1 MARLIQKTGFI
12 SRKNAGGYMKY
23 IATREGVE
31 VLPGKGPVTEKQ
43 KEMVTKLLKDF
54 PDMWDSFE
62 YEDYKRA
69 PTLHTASALIS
80 AALDSHMQ
88 SLQSENGYLRYIA
101 TRPGTEKHGAH
112 GLFCRQE
119 NTDLTAAM
127 HDLTSH
133 DGNVWTIIYSLHRED
148 AERLGYNNAAAWRK
162 LLVSQQ
168 NKFAEA
174 FHVPASALHWYAA
187 YHDAD
192 THPHIHMMIWTDQE
206 TVLKRDAVVK
216 LRSAMTNSIFQAEL
230 ENLYIR
236 KDAAYKDVT
245 ETAREIMRE
254 LVDRME
260 SVSEPPAS
268 IQEKLLELALE
279 LRTVGGKKQYG
290 YLKKPLKD
298 MVDSIVDELEK
309 LPEVAAYYSIWNGV
323 RDRLEGYYK
332 NRPRQHNPLSQQ
344 KEFRAIK
351 NAIIQEAERL
361 RQQMEQAQRAS
372 EPEPLQMDIPSDD
385 ETSSD
390 ASTNP
395 TLADENTSSTT
406 SHSVRLPSEYLLNS
420 TIRLFHQMG
429 QIFRENAA
437 PPSNPMGIRVD
448 SKRRKKLMQKRLALG
463 HKQDDHE
470 NEVSYT
476 QTMGG

>member
-1 MARLIQKTGFI
+1 
-12 SRKNAGGYMKY
+12 
-23 IATREGVE
+23 
-31 VLPGKGPVTEKQ
+31 
-43 KEMVTKLLKDF
+43 
-54 PDMWDSFE
+54 
-62 YEDYKRA
+62 
-69 PTLHTASALIS
+69 
-80 AALDSHMQ
+80 
-88 SLQSENGYLRYIA
+88 
-101 TRPGTEKHGAH
+101 
-112 GLFCRQE
+112 
-119 NTDLTAAM
+119 M
-127 HDLTSH
+127 HDLTAH

-148 AERLGYNNAAAWRK
+148 AERLGYNNAAAWHK

-192 THPHIHMMIWTDQE
+192 THPHIHMMIWTDRE

-245 ETAREIMRE
+245 EAARAVMHD

-260 SVSEPPAS
+260 SDSEPPAS
-268 IQEKLLELALE
+268 IQQKLLELAME
-279 LRTVGGKKQYG
+279 LRTVTGKKQYA

-309 LPEVAAYYSIWNGV
+309 LPEVAAYYSVWNGL
-323 RDRLEGYYK
+323 RDTLEGYYK
-332 NRPRQHNPLSQQ
+332 NKPRQHNPLSQQ

-361 RQQMEQAQRAS
+361 RQLLEQESSQEEEPSS
-372 EPEPLQMDIPSDD
+372 E
-385 ETSSD
+385 ETSTD

-395 TLADENTSSTT
+395 TLANENTSSAA

-420 TIRLFHQMG
+420 TVRLFHQMG
-429 QIFRENAA
+429 QIFRDNAA
-437 PPSNPMGIRVD
+437 PPSNPMGIRID
-448 SKRRKKLMQKRLALG
+448 SNRRKKLMQKRLAMG

-470 NEVSYT
+470 QNYG
-476 QTMGG
+476 QTLQ

>member
-1 MARLIQKTGFI
+1 
-12 SRKNAGGYMKY
+12 MKY

-31 VLPGKGPVTEKQ
+31 VLTGKGPATEKQ
-43 KEMVTKLLKDF
+43 KEMVAKLLKDF
-54 PDMWDSFE
+54 PDMRDSFE
-62 YEDYKRA
+62 YEDYKQA

-80 AALDSHMQ
+80 AALDAHMQ
-88 SLQSENGYLRYIA
+88 NLQSENGYLKYIA
-101 TRPGTEKHGAH
+101 TRPGAEKHGAH
-112 GLFCRQE
+112 GLFGREE

-127 HDLTSH
+127 HDLTAH

-148 AERLGYNNAAAWRK
+148 AERLGYNNAVAWRK

-174 FHVPASALHWYAA
+174 FHVPVSALHWYAA

-216 LRSAMTNSIFQAEL
+216 LRSVMTNSIFQAEL

-236 KDAAYKDVT
+236 KDAAYKDVS
-245 ETAREIMRE
+245 EAAREVMHE

-260 SVSEPPAS
+260 SVSAPPAS
-268 IQEKLLELALE
+268 IQQKLLELALE
-279 LRTVGGKKQYG
+279 LRTVSGKKQYA

-298 MVDSIVDELEK
+298 KVDSIVDELEK
-309 LPEVAAYYSIWNGV
+309 LPEVAAYYSVWNGV
-323 RDRLEGYYK
+323 RDTLEGYYK
-332 NRPRQHNPLSQQ
+332 NRPRQHNPHSQQ

-351 NAIIQEAERL
+351 NAIVQEAERL
-361 RQQMEQAQRAS
+361 RQQMELESSQEEES
-372 EPEPLQMDIPSDD
+372 STEKPSA
-385 ETSSD
+385 D

-395 TLADENTSSTT
+395 TLADENTSSAT
-406 SHSVRLPSEYLLNS
+406 SHSVQLPSEYLLNS

-429 QIFRENAA
+429 QIFRDNAS

-448 SKRRKKLMQKRLALG
+448 SKRRKKLMQKRLAMG

-470 NEVSYT
+470 QNYG
-476 QTMGG
+476 QTLQ

>member
-1 MARLIQKTGFI
+1 
-12 SRKNAGGYMKY
+12 MKY

-31 VLPGKGPVTEKQ
+31 VLTGKGPATEKQ
-43 KEMVTKLLKDF
+43 KEMVAKLLKDF
-54 PDMWDSFE
+54 PDMRDSFE
-62 YEDYKRA
+62 YEDYKQA

-88 SLQSENGYLRYIA
+88 NLQSENGYLRYIA
-101 TRPGTEKHGAH
+101 TRPGAEKHGAH
-112 GLFCRQE
+112 GLFGRE
-119 NTDLTAAM
+119 DNTNLTAAM
-127 HDLTSH
+127 HDLTAH

-162 LLVSQQ
+162 LLISQQ

-174 FHVPASALHWYAA
+174 FHIPASALHWYAA

-192 THPHIHMMIWTDQE
+192 THPHIHMMLWTDQE

-236 KDAAYKDVT
+236 KDIAYKDVT
-245 ETAREIMRE
+245 EAAREVMHD

-260 SVSEPPAS
+260 SVSEPPAA
-268 IQEKLLELALE
+268 IQQKLLELATE
-279 LRTVGGKKQYG
+279 LRTTGGKKQYA

-309 LPEVAAYYSIWNGV
+309 LPEVAAYYAVWNGLH
-323 RDRLEGYYK
+323 DTLEGYYK
-332 NRPRQHNPLSQQ
+332 TRPRQHNPLSQQ
-344 KEFRAIK
+344 KEFHAIK

-361 RQQMEQAQRAS
+361 RQQMEQARTAS
-372 EPEPLQMDIPSDD
+372 EQKPSQEEEPSSE
-385 ETSSD
+385 ETSTG
-390 ASTNP
+390 ASANP
-395 TLADENTSSTT
+395 TLASESASSATSY
-406 SHSVRLPSEYLLNS
+406 SVRLPSEYLLNS
-420 TIRLFHQMG
+420 TIRLFHQIG

-437 PPSNPMGIRVD
+437 PPSNPMGIRID
-448 SKRRKKLMQKRLALG
+448 SKRRKKLMQKRLSMG

-470 NEVSYT
+470 QNYG
-476 QTMGG
+476 QTLQ

>member
-1 MARLIQKTGFI
+1 
-12 SRKNAGGYMKY
+12 MKY

-31 VLPGKGPVTEKQ
+31 VLTGKGPATEKQ
-43 KEMVTKLLKDF
+43 KEMVSKLLKDF
-54 PDMWDSFE
+54 PDVRDSFE
-62 YEDYKRA
+62 YEDYKQA

-88 SLQSENGYLRYIA
+88 NLQSENGYLKYIA
-101 TRPGTEKHGAH
+101 TRPGAEKHGAH
-112 GLFCRQE
+112 GLFGRQE
-119 NTDLTAAM
+119 NTNLTAAM
-127 HDLTSH
+127 HDLTAH

-148 AERLGYNNAAAWRK
+148 AERLGYNNAAAWQK
-162 LLVSQQ
+162 LLVRQQ
-168 NKFAEA
+168 SKFAEA
-174 FHVPASALHWYAA
+174 FHVSSENLHWYAA

-230 ENLYIR
+230 ENLYIQ

-245 ETAREIMRE
+245 EAARAVMHD

-260 SVSEPPAS
+260 SVSDPPAAV
-268 IQEKLLELALE
+268 QQKLLELALE
-279 LRTVGGKKQYG
+279 LRTVGGKKQYA

-309 LPEVAAYYSIWNGV
+309 LPEVAAYYSVWNGL
-323 RDRLEGYYK
+323 RDTLEGYYK
-332 NRPRQHNPLSQQ
+332 NRPRQRNPLSQQ

-361 RQQMEQAQRAS
+361 RQQMEQESSQEE
-372 EPEPLQMDIPSDD
+372 EPSPE
-385 ETSSD
+385 E
-390 ASTNP
+390 ASTGASANP
-395 TLADENTSSTT
+395 TLASESASSTT
-406 SHSVRLPSEYLLNS
+406 SYSVRLPSEYLLNS
-420 TIRLFHQMG
+420 TVRLFHQMG
-429 QIFRENAA
+429 QIFRDNAA
-437 PPSNPMGIRVD
+437 PPSNPMGIRID
-448 SKRRKKLMQKRLALG
+448 SKRRKKLMQKRLAMG

-470 NEVSYT
+470 QEQGYG
-476 QTMGG
+476 QTLH

>member
-1 MARLIQKTGFI
+1 
-12 SRKNAGGYMKY
+12 MKY

-31 VLPGKGPVTEKQ
+31 VLTGKGPTTEKQ
-43 KEMVTKLLKDF
+43 KELVSKLLKDF
-54 PDMWDSFE
+54 PDMRDSFE
-62 YEDYKRA
+62 YEDYKQA

-88 SLQSENGYLRYIA
+88 NLQSENGYLRYIA
-101 TRPGTEKHGAH
+101 TRPGAEKHGAH
-112 GLFCRQE
+112 GLFGRQE
-119 NTDLTAAM
+119 NTNLTAAM
-127 HDLTSH
+127 HDLTAH

-174 FHVPASALHWYAA
+174 FHVPSDSLHWYAA

-192 THPHIHMMIWTDQE
+192 THPHIHMMVWTEQE

-245 ETAREIMRE
+245 EAARVVMHD

-260 SVSEPPAS
+260 SVSDPPAS

-279 LRTVGGKKQYG
+279 LRTVSGKKQYA

-298 MVDSIVDELEK
+298 MVDSIVDELET
-309 LPEVAAYYSIWNGV
+309 LPEVAAYYAVWNGL
-323 RDRLEGYYK
+323 RDTLEGYYK
-332 NRPRQHNPLSQQ
+332 NRPRQHNPLSHQ

-361 RQQMEQAQRAS
+361 RQQMEQVQRTS
-372 EPEPLQMDIPSDD
+372 EQESSQETTPPDV

-390 ASTNP
+390 SSTDP
-395 TLADENTSSTT
+395 TLADEKTSSVA
-406 SHSVRLPSEYLLNS
+406 SHSARLPSEYLLNS
-420 TIRLFHQMG
+420 TLRLFHQMG
-429 QIFRENAA
+429 QIFRDNAA
-437 PPSNPMGIRVD
+437 PPSNPMGIRID
-448 SKRRKKLMQKRLALG
+448 SKRRKKLMQKRLAMG

-470 NEVSYT
+470 QEQGYNLDIR
-476 QTMGG
+476 

>member
-1 MARLIQKTGFI
+1 MAKLILKAPYYKQGHKTEDG
-12 SRKNAGGYMKY
+12 RGRGGYAEY

-31 VLPGKGPVTEKQ
+31 VLIGKGPTTEKQ
-43 KEMVTKLLKDF
+43 KELVAKLLKDF
-54 PDMWDSFE
+54 PDMRDSFE
-62 YEDYKRA
+62 YEDYKQA

-88 SLQSENGYLRYIA
+88 NLQSEKGYLRYIA
-101 TRPGTEKHGAH
+101 TRPGAEKHGAH
-112 GLFCRQE
+112 GLFGRQE

-127 HDLTSH
+127 HDLTAH

-162 LLVSQQ
+162 LLISQQ

-245 ETAREIMRE
+245 EAARTAMHG
-254 LVDRME
+254 LVDRLE
-260 SVSEPPAS
+260 SIENPPES
-268 IQEKLLELALE
+268 IQQKMLELALE
-279 LRTVGGKKQYG
+279 LRTVSGKKQYA

-298 MVDSIVDELEK
+298 MVDSIVDELEN
-309 LPEVAAYYSIWNGV
+309 LPEVAAYYAVWNDL
-323 RDRLEGYYK
+323 RDTLEGYYK
-332 NRPRQHNPLSQQ
+332 SCPRQHNPLSQQ

-361 RQQMEQAQRAS
+361 RQQMEQ
-372 EPEPLQMDIPSDD
+372 EPSQTEK
-385 ETSSD
+385 TSAN

-395 TLADENTSSTT
+395 TLADENTSSTP
-406 SHSVRLPSEYLLNS
+406 SRSVRLPSEYLLNS

-429 QIFRENAA
+429 QIFRDNAA
-437 PPSNPMGIRVD
+437 PPSNPMGIRID
-448 SKRRKKLMQKRLALG
+448 SKRRKKLMQKRLAMG

-470 NEVSYT
+470 QNYG
-476 QTMGG
+476 QTLQ

>member
-1 MARLIQKTGFI
+1 
-12 SRKNAGGYMKY
+12 MKY

-31 VLPGKGPVTEKQ
+31 VLTGKGPATEKQ
-43 KEMVTKLLKDF
+43 KEMVAKLLKDF
-54 PDMWDSFE
+54 PDVRDSFE
-62 YEDYKRA
+62 YEDYKQA

-88 SLQSENGYLRYIA
+88 NLQSENGYLKYIA
-101 TRPGTEKHGAH
+101 TRPGAEKHGAH
-112 GLFCRQE
+112 GLFGRQE
-119 NTDLTAAM
+119 NTELTAAM

-174 FHVPASALHWYAA
+174 FHVPVSALHWYAA

-192 THPHIHMMIWTDQE
+192 THPHIHMMVWTDQE

-236 KDAAYKDVT
+236 KDIAYKDVT
-245 ETAREIMRE
+245 EAARAVMHE

-260 SVSEPPAS
+260 SVPAQPAS
-268 IQEKLLELALE
+268 IQQKLLELALE
-279 LRTVGGKKQYG
+279 LRTTGGKKQYA

-309 LPEVAAYYSIWNGV
+309 LPEVAAYYAVWNGL
-323 RDRLEGYYK
+323 RDTLEGYYK

-361 RQQMEQAQRAS
+361 RQQMEQARTAS
-372 EPEPLQMDIPSDD
+372 EQKPSQEEEPSSE
-385 ETSSD
+385 ETSTG
-390 ASTNP
+390 ASANP
-395 TLADENTSSTT
+395 TLANENTSSAT
-406 SHSVRLPSEYLLNS
+406 SYSVRLPSEYLLNS
-420 TIRLFHQMG
+420 TVRLFHQVG
-429 QIFRENAA
+429 QIFRDNAA
-437 PPSNPMGIRVD
+437 PPSNPMGIRID
-448 SKRRKKLMQKRLALG
+448 SKRRKKLMQKRLAMG
-463 HKQDDHE
+463 QKQDDHE
-470 NEVSYT
+470 QEQDYGQVIR
-476 QTMGG
+476 

>member
-1 MARLIQKTGFI
+1 
-12 SRKNAGGYMKY
+12 MKY

-31 VLPGKGPVTEKQ
+31 VLTGKGPATEKQ
-43 KEMVTKLLKDF
+43 KEMVAKLLKDF
-54 PDMWDSFE
+54 PDVRDSFE
-62 YEDYKRA
+62 YEDYKQA

-88 SLQSENGYLRYIA
+88 NLQSENGYLKYIA
-101 TRPGTEKHGAH
+101 TRPGAEKHGAH
-112 GLFCRQE
+112 GLFGRE
-119 NTDLTAAM
+119 DNANLNAAMRDLTA
-127 HDLTSH
+127 H

-148 AERLGYNNAAAWRK
+148 AERLGYNSAAAWQK
-162 LLVSQQ
+162 LLVRQQ
-168 NKFAEA
+168 SKFAEA
-174 FHVPASALHWYAA
+174 FHVPVSALHWYAA

-245 ETAREIMRE
+245 EAARTAMHG
-254 LVDRME
+254 LVDRLE
-260 SVSEPPAS
+260 SIENPPES
-268 IQEKLLELALE
+268 IQQKMLELALE
-279 LRTVGGKKQYG
+279 LRTTSGKKQYA

-298 MVDSIVDELEK
+298 KVDEIVDELEK
-309 LPEVAAYYSIWNGV
+309 LPEVAAYYSVWNGL
-323 RDRLEGYYK
+323 RDTLEGYYK
-332 NRPRQHNPLSQQ
+332 NRPRQRNPLSQQ

-372 EPEPLQMDIPSDD
+372 EPESSQVDTPSDE

-390 ASTNP
+390 TSTNP
-395 TLADENTSSTT
+395 TLADENTSSVT
-406 SHSVRLPSEYLLNS
+406 SHSARLPSEYLLNS

-448 SKRRKKLMQKRLALG
+448 SKRRKKLMQKRLAMG

-470 NEVSYT
+470 QEQGYS
-476 QTMGG
+476 QTLH

>member
-1 MARLIQKTGFI
+1 
-12 SRKNAGGYMKY
+12 MKY

-31 VLPGKGPVTEKQ
+31 VLTGKGPVTEKQ
-43 KEMVTKLLKDF
+43 KEMVVKLLKDF
-54 PDMWDSFE
+54 PDMRDSFE
-62 YEDYKRA
+62 YEDYKQA

-88 SLQSENGYLRYIA
+88 NLQSENGYLKYIA
-101 TRPGTEKHGAH
+101 TRPGAEKHGAH
-112 GLFCRQE
+112 GLFGRQE
-119 NTDLTAAM
+119 NTELTAAM
-127 HDLTSH
+127 HDLTAH

-174 FHVPASALHWYAA
+174 FHVPVSALHWYAA

-216 LRSAMTNSIFQAEL
+216 LRSVMTNSIFQAEL

-236 KDAAYKDVT
+236 KDAVYKDVT
-245 ETAREIMRE
+245 EAARAVMRE

-260 SVSEPPAS
+260 SVPAQPAS
-268 IQEKLLELALE
+268 IQQKLLELALE
-279 LRTVGGKKQYG
+279 LRTTGGKKQYA

-298 MVDSIVDELEK
+298 MVDSIVNELEK
-309 LPEVAAYYSIWNGV
+309 LPEVAAYYSVWNGL
-323 RDRLEGYYK
+323 RDTLEGYYK

-361 RQQMEQAQRAS
+361 RQQMEQVRTAS
-372 EPEPLQMDIPSDD
+372 EQKPSQEEEPSSE
-385 ETSSD
+385 ETSTG
-390 ASTNP
+390 ASANP
-395 TLADENTSSTT
+395 TLASESASSATSY
-406 SHSVRLPSEYLLNS
+406 SVRLPSEYLLNS
-420 TIRLFHQMG
+420 TIRLFHQIG
-429 QIFRENAA
+429 QIFHENAA

-448 SKRRKKLMQKRLALG
+448 SKRRKKLMQKRLAMG

-470 NEVSYT
+470 QNYG
-476 QTMGG
+476 QTLQ

>member
-12 SRKNAGGYMKY
+12 SRKSAGGYMKY

-31 VLPGKGPVTEKQ
+31 VLTGKGPATEKQ
-43 KEMVTKLLKDF
+43 KEMVSKLLKDF
-54 PDMWDSFE
+54 PDMRDSFE
-62 YEDYKRA
+62 YEDYKQA

-88 SLQSENGYLRYIA
+88 NLQSENGYLKYIA
-101 TRPGTEKHGAH
+101 TRPGAEKHGAH
-112 GLFCRQE
+112 GLFGRQE
-119 NTDLTAAM
+119 NTNLTAAM
-127 HDLTSH
+127 HDLTAH
-133 DGNVWTIIYSLHRED
+133 NGNVWTIIYSLHRED

-174 FHVPASALHWYAA
+174 FHVPSDSLHWYAA

-192 THPHIHMMIWTDQE
+192 THPHIHMMVWIEQE

-216 LRSAMTNSIFQAEL
+216 LRSVMTNSIFQAEL

-236 KDAAYKDVT
+236 KDIAYKDVT
-245 ETAREIMRE
+245 EAARTVMHD
-254 LVDRME
+254 LANRME
-260 SVSEPPAS
+260 FISEPPAS

-279 LRTVGGKKQYG
+279 LRTVSGKKQYA

-298 MVDSIVDELEK
+298 MVDSIVDELET
-309 LPEVAAYYSIWNGV
+309 LPEVAAYYSVWNGL
-323 RDRLEGYYK
+323 RDTLEGYYK

-361 RQQMEQAQRAS
+361 RQQMEQTQTTS
-372 EPEPLQMDIPSDD
+372 EQKSSQDEEPSA
-385 ETSSD
+385 EKTSTD

-395 TLADENTSSTT
+395 TLANENTSFTPS
-406 SHSVRLPSEYLLNS
+406 RPAQFPSEYLLNS

-429 QIFRENAA
+429 QIFRDNAA
-437 PPSNPMGIRVD
+437 PPSNPMGIRID
-448 SKRRKKLMQKRLALG
+448 SKRRKKLMQKRLAMG

-470 NEVSYT
+470 QNYG
-476 QTMGG
+476 QTLQ

>member
-1 MARLIQKTGFI
+1 MARLIQKTSFI
-12 SRKNAGGYMKY
+12 SRKSAGGYMKY

-31 VLPGKGPVTEKQ
+31 VLTGKGPTTEKQ
-43 KEMVTKLLKDF
+43 KELIAKLLKDF
-54 PDMWDSFE
+54 PDVRDSFE
-62 YEDYKRA
+62 YEDYKQA
-69 PTLHTASALIS
+69 PTLHTASAFIS
-80 AALDSHMQ
+80 AALDTHMQ
-88 SLQSENGYLRYIA
+88 NLQSENGYLRYIA
-101 TRPGTEKHGAH
+101 TRPGAEKHGAH
-112 GLFCRQE
+112 GLFGRE
-119 NTDLTAAM
+119 DNANLTAAM
-127 HDLTSH
+127 HDLTAH

-174 FHVPASALHWYAA
+174 FHVPSDSLHWYAA

-236 KDAAYKDVT
+236 KDAAYKDVA
-245 ETAREIMRE
+245 EAARAVMHD
-254 LVDRME
+254 LVGRMG
-260 SVSEPPAS
+260 SISDPPAS
-268 IQEKLLELALE
+268 IQQKLLEFALE
-279 LRTVGGKKQYG
+279 LRTVSGKKQYG

-309 LPEVAAYYSIWNGV
+309 LPEVAAYYSVWNGV
-323 RDRLEGYYK
+323 RDTLEGYYK

-361 RQQMEQAQRAS
+361 RQQMTQ
-372 EPEPLQMDIPSDD
+372 EPSQEEEPSSA

-390 ASTNP
+390 ASANS
-395 TLADENTSSTT
+395 TLADENTSSAT
-406 SHSVRLPSEYLLNS
+406 SHSARLPSEYLLNS

-429 QIFRENAA
+429 QIFRDNAA
-437 PPSNPMGIRVD
+437 PPSNPMGIRID
-448 SKRRKKLMQKRLALG
+448 SKRRKKLMQKRLAMG

-470 NEVSYT
+470 QNYG
-476 QTMGG
+476 QTLQ

>member
-1 MARLIQKTGFI
+1 
-12 SRKNAGGYMKY
+12 MKY

-31 VLPGKGPVTEKQ
+31 VLTGKGPTTEKQ
-43 KEMVTKLLKDF
+43 KELVAKLLKDF
-54 PDMWDSFE
+54 PDMRDSFE
-62 YEDYKRA
+62 YEDYKQA

-88 SLQSENGYLRYIA
+88 NLQSENGYLKYIA
-101 TRPGTEKHGAH
+101 TRPGAEKHGAH
-112 GLFCRQE
+112 GLFGREE

-127 HDLTSH
+127 HDLTAH
-133 DGNVWTIIYSLHRED
+133 DGNVWMIIYSLHRED

-162 LLVSQQ
+162 LLISQQ
-168 NKFAEA
+168 NKFSEA
-174 FHVPASALHWYAA
+174 FHIPASALHWYAA

-192 THPHIHMMIWTDQE
+192 THPHIHMMLWTDQE

-216 LRSAMTNSIFQAEL
+216 LRSVMTNSIFQAEL

-245 ETAREIMRE
+245 EAARAVMRE

-260 SVSEPPAS
+260 SISEPPTS
-268 IQEKLLELALE
+268 IQQKLLELALE

-290 YLKKPLKD
+290 YLKKSLKD
-298 MVDSIVDELEK
+298 KVDEIVDELEK
-309 LPEVAAYYSIWNGV
+309 LPEVAAYYSVWNGL
-323 RDRLEGYYK
+323 RDTLEGYYK
-332 NRPRQHNPLSQQ
+332 NRPRQHNSLSQQ

-361 RQQMEQAQRAS
+361 RQQMEQARTAS
-372 EPEPLQMDIPSDD
+372 EQKPSQEEEAPSE
-385 ETSSD
+385 ETSPD

-395 TLADENTSSTT
+395 TLANENTSSTA
-406 SHSVRLPSEYLLNS
+406 SHSVGLPSEYLLNS
-420 TIRLFHQMG
+420 TIRLFHQIG
-429 QIFRENAA
+429 QIFRETAA
-437 PPSNPMGIRVD
+437 PPSNPMGIRID
-448 SKRRKKLMQKRLALG
+448 SKRRKKLMQKRLAMG

-470 NEVSYT
+470 QNYG
-476 QTMGG
+476 QTLQ

>member
-1 MARLIQKTGFI
+1 
-12 SRKNAGGYMKY
+12 MKY

-31 VLPGKGPVTEKQ
+31 VLTGKGPATEKQ
-43 KEMVTKLLKDF
+43 KEMVAKLLKDF
-54 PDMWDSFE
+54 PDVRDSFE
-62 YEDYKRA
+62 YEDYKQA

-88 SLQSENGYLRYIA
+88 NLQSENGYLKYIA
-101 TRPGTEKHGAH
+101 TRPGAEKHGAH
-112 GLFCRQE
+112 GLLGRQE
-119 NTDLTAAM
+119 NTDLPVAM
-127 HDLTSH
+127 HDLTAH

-148 AERLGYNNAAAWRK
+148 AERLEYNNAAAWRK

-174 FHVPASALHWYAA
+174 FHVPVSALHWYAA

-192 THPHIHMMIWTDQE
+192 THPHIHMMIWTDQKA
-206 TVLKRDAVVK
+206 TLKRTDVVK
-216 LRSAMTNSIFQAEL
+216 MCSVMTNQIFQAEL

-245 ETAREIMRE
+245 EAARVVMRE
-254 LVDRME
+254 LVDCME
-260 SVSEPPAS
+260 SVSEPAAS
-268 IQEKLLELALE
+268 IQQKLLELALE
-279 LRTVGGKKQYG
+279 LRMVSGKKQYG

-309 LPEVAAYYSIWNGV
+309 LPEVAAYYSVWNGL
-323 RDRLEGYYK
+323 RDTLEGYYK

-361 RQQMEQAQRAS
+361 RQQMEQARTAS
-372 EPEPLQMDIPSDD
+372 EQKPSQEEEPSA
-385 ETSSD
+385 EKASTD
-390 ASTNP
+390 ASANP
-395 TLADENTSSTT
+395 TLADENTSSAA
-406 SHSVRLPSEYLLNS
+406 SHHARLPSEYLLNS

-429 QIFRENAA
+429 QIFRDNAA

-448 SKRRKKLMQKRLALG
+448 SKRRKKLMQKRLAMG

-470 NEVSYT
+470 QEQGYGQVIR
-476 QTMGG
+476 

>member
-1 MARLIQKTGFI
+1 
-12 SRKNAGGYMKY
+12 MKY

-31 VLPGKGPVTEKQ
+31 VLTGKGPATKKQ
-43 KEMVTKLLKDF
+43 KEMVAKLLKDF
-54 PDMWDSFE
+54 PDVRDSFE
-62 YEDYKRA
+62 YEDYKQA

-88 SLQSENGYLRYIA
+88 NLQSENGYLKYIA
-101 TRPGTEKHGAH
+101 TRPGAEKHGAH
-112 GLFCRQE
+112 GLFGRQE
-119 NTDLTAAM
+119 NTELTAAM
-127 HDLTSH
+127 HDLTAH

-216 LRSAMTNSIFQAEL
+216 LRSVMTNSIFQAEL

-245 ETAREIMRE
+245 EAARAVMHE
-254 LVDRME
+254 LADCME
-260 SVSEPPAS
+260 AVSDPPAS
-268 IQEKLLELALE
+268 IQQKLLELALE
-279 LRTVGGKKQYG
+279 LCTTGGKKQYA

-309 LPEVAAYYSIWNGV
+309 LPEVAAYYSVWNGL
-323 RDRLEGYYK
+323 RDTLEGYYK

-372 EPEPLQMDIPSDD
+372 EQEPSQDEEPSVVK
-385 ETSSD
+385 TSSD
-390 ASTNP
+390 ASANP
-395 TLADENTSSTT
+395 TLANENTSPVASRPTQF
-406 SHSVRLPSEYLLNS
+406 PSEYLLNS

-429 QIFRENAA
+429 QIFRDNAA
-437 PPSNPMGIRVD
+437 PPSNPMGIRID
-448 SKRRKKLMQKRLALG
+448 SKRRKKLMQKRLAMG

-470 NEVSYT
+470 QNFG
-476 QTMGG
+476 QILQ